1 MGGSG
6 FSFKIKMSTAEA
18 KDRAHF
24 FQVDSVHVDVKNLN
38 IKLKKSKFRVVF
50 ALFKPLLFRVIR
62 PVIQKVLEKQIK
74 DSVNQ
79 LDEMAYAIN
88 EEVKRAAADVKNDPA
103 NAPNVYNRYYTAA
116 QKKIMQGKEKTA
128 KTTADKKV
136 NIAMTQHDSLFP
148 NVQLPG
154 GISTKATEYKEL
166 AAKGDKWESPV
177 FGIGAAKES
186 TGLPK
191 PTAVSRKPH
200 NTAAGMTGVGS
211 TSAPNTSGFKNE
223 VNEAFGGKNQ
233 DLSLAQGGNGTA
245 APPPATQGGTGTYFG
260 ANNPVL
266 NGSTGTEKTT
276 LASDVRG
283 AMA

>member
-1 MGGSG
+1 
-6 FSFKIKMSTAEA
+6 MSTAEA